1 MAFSSKGQIIHL
13 CTPEYYARQYPA
25 YGKKKNRFVIT
36 GFDCTQLI
44 FGSIVIEDGV
54 NETTRCVVTQPSIP
68 REFAI
73 NTHEYMHFS
82 LLQDKPIEYFDE
94 QEPLQPVNPLSS
106 FLLGHRPE
114 ETYFFRRCRIT
125 RMVSLVYLITIPK
138 MPVHFPISKST
149 LTTESGNS
157 LSTSAQQ

>member
-1 MAFSSKGQIIHL
+1 MLERPFEVRVKLFILNIMPNNIQH
-13 CTPEYYARQYPA
+13 TD
-25 YGKKKNRFVIT
+25 GKINRFVIT

-54 NETTRCVVTQPSIP
+54 NKTTRSVVTQPSIP
-68 REFAI
+68 RQFAI

-82 LLQDKPIEYFDE
+82 LLQDKTIEYFDE
-94 QEPLQPVNPLSS
+94 QEPLLPVNPLPS

-114 ETYFFRRCRIT
+114 ETYFFDAVASPDRYP
-125 RMVSLVYLITIPK
+125 SFLITIPK
-138 MPVHFPISKST
+138 MPMHFPISKST